1 MAIACSSFAFEVT
14 SIFGNRWSFMDEVHV
29 TAEDALEEDDAVVLV
44 DNFFARF
51 TTFFDAI
58 IPLRAIINLKN
69 AIHCLAKG
77 VTCIQMDHGLLTFL
91 VVIVSY
97 AIMLANSTLQFLW
110 LRIISK
116 VLPKGGGTV
125 PS

>member
-1 MAIACSSFAFEVT
+1 MAIACSSFAFEVA

-29 TAEDALEEDDAVVLV
+29 TAEDALGEDDTVVLV

-58 IPLRAIINLKN
+58 IPLRVIINLN

-77 VTCIQMDHGLLTFL
+77 VACIQMDHGLLTFL

-110 LRIISK
+110 LGIISK
-116 VLPKGGGTV
+116 VLPKGGGTA